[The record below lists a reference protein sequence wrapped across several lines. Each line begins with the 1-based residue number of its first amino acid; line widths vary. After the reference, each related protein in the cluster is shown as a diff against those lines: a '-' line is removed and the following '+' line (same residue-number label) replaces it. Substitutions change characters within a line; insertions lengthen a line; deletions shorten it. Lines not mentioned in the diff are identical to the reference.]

1 MMNKKDAGNQQKQVG
16 FSVEKTYGRR
26 RNVAR
31 VSFSTMLPADYT
43 PQERGVLK
51 QFESDV
57 LKHREKINT
66 EK

>member
-1 MMNKKDAGNQQKQVG
+1 MNKKDAGNQQKQVG
-16 FSVEKTYGRR
+16 FSAVKTSGRR
-26 RNVAR
+26 RNFAR
-31 VSFSTMLPADYT
+31 VSFSAMLPADYT